1 MVSDPGSSVI
11 PLSDEQAKAIQ
22 EALKTLRGIGGFLK
36 QTFGTVPEDM
46 IGLLGGDW
54 LKARRME
61 NFARIA
67 GKAQRRLKLRNITST
82 IPPRLPIL
90 LPLVNA
96 AADEEDD
103 ELQDLWA
110 RLLAAAADP
119 ARAKSFRAAFVNAA
133 KKMDPLDA
141 AALKA
146 LPTSHFNLGMYRSLS
161 EQLGVSTDEIEISID
176 NLLSLGFVRPFGDV
190 TSPTYRLVSP
200 FAREFL
206 RAIND

>member
-1 MVSDPGSSVI
+1 MSADLTPFGE
-11 PLSDEQAKAIQ
+11 EQAKAIQ

-67 GKAQRRLKLRNITST
+67 EKAQRRLKLRNVTST
-82 IPPRLPIL
+82 TPPRLPVL
-90 LPLVNA
+90 LPLINA
-96 AADEEDD
+96 AADEEND

-119 ARAKSFRAAFVNAA
+119 ARAKSFRAAFVDAA

-141 AALKA
+141 AVLKA
-146 LPTSHFNLGMYRSLS
+146 LPTSHFNPVIYRQLS
-161 EQLGVSTDEIEISID
+161 GQLGVSTDEIEISID
-176 NLLSLGFVRPFGDV
+176 NLLSLGFIRSLGDI

-206 RAIND
+206 RAISD